1 MPGEFALVLDDY
13 HLLDAPPIDEALT
26 FLLEHLPTQMHLVMT
41 TRQDP
46 LLPLPRLRVRGWLTE
61 VRAADLRFTAEETAV
76 FSPYFLSSC
85 NPIKPGTDCQIMM
98 FNFLYPKN
106 AQESGTWIRWKE

>member
-1 MPGEFALVLDDY
+1 MPGEIALVLDDY

-76 FSPYFLSSC
+76 FSPYFFIVLQSDETRHRLSDHDVQLPLS
-85 NPIKPGTDCQIMM
+85 
-98 FNFLYPKN
+98 
-106 AQESGTWIRWKE
+106 